1 MNKKLIL
8 CEQVGY
14 FVVSFRRNDP
24 WQKLWTITKRGK
36 MNSKIIKRV
45 IALAI
50 AGAVVAPFGM
60 TTQAGAA
67 KNDGNRQI
75 NETPVANLK
84 KGGVF
89 RFVQVDICPNF
100 NTSAI
105 EGNLLNCGQVM
116 DTMLPYFTYFDKNT
130 KLQIKKEYALDVK
143 ASRVAGKQVVTY
155 KLNPKAKWSNGK
167 TIGLADFVGMW
178 NALKKTG
185 QGFNITSSVG
195 YEKIESVKKGKT
207 ANEIVVTFSETY
219 PDWQPLFNGLKPASL
234 TASPDAFNTSWKAA
248 PLVTAGPFKF
258 KALDKVTRTITVER
272 DKKWWGDKAVL
283 DTVIFKA
290 LPQVAQVDALL
301 NGEID
306 YMDIGNDSNAL
317 KRARENA
324 KISVLL
330 AKAPVHEHFTF
341 GRQNPAVVGDVAV
354 RQAIMLSIDRYQIAT
369 AIQGV
374 VDPKVKPNNNHVFL
388 DGVACNQD
396 NTGNLGKRNIAAA
409 AKLLD
414 GAGWVKGS
422 DGIRAKGG
430 VRLSVR
436 LGYPSGN
443 DNRRDTVLLASAMAK
458 EAGIELVPRLIPSA
472 QYFTLANVT
481 GGQFEMTIFAWAGN
495 NFPISSSSNIYR
507 RGTAQNFGNIG
518 SAAID
523 GLFAKANNILDPKK
537 RCELANQADKEVFK
551 LVHSITL
558 FQRNNVVGVQKNV
571 ANFGAFGFTSLLW
584 EYVGFKK
591 TK

>member
-1 MNKKLIL
+1 MNH
-8 CEQVGY
+8 
-14 FVVSFRRNDP
+14 
-24 WQKLWTITKRGK
+24 
-36 MNSKIIKRV
+36 KIIKRV

-67 KNDGNRQI
+67 KDGGSRQI
-75 NETPVANLK
+75 NEVPVATLK
-84 KGGVF
+84 QGGVF

-105 EGNLLNCGQVM
+105 EGNLLNCSQVM
-116 DTMLPYFTYFDKNT
+116 GTMLPSYIYFDQNAVI
-130 KLQIKKEYALDVK
+130 QINKDYALDIK
-143 ASRVAGKQVVTY
+143 ASRVGGKQTVTY
-155 KLNPKAKWSNGK
+155 LLNPKAKWSDGK

-178 NALKKTG
+178 NVQKKAG
-185 QGFNITSSVG
+185 QGFNITSSAG

-219 PDWQPLFNGLKPASL
+219 PDWQPLFSALKPASL
-234 TASPDAFNTSWKAA
+234 TASTDAFNTSWKAA

-272 DKKWWGDKAVL
+272 DSKWWGAKPVL
-283 DTVIFKA
+283 DTIIFKA
-290 LPQVAQVDALL
+290 LPQAAQIDALL

-306 YMDIGNDSNAL
+306 YMDVGNDTNAL
-317 KRARENA
+317 KRARDNT
-324 KISVLL
+324 KISVRV
-330 AKAPVHEHFTF
+330 AKAPTHEHFTF
-341 GRQNPAVVGDVAV
+341 GPVTAVTQDVAV

-369 AIQGV
+369 AIQGI

-388 DGVACNQD
+388 DGTACNQD
-396 NTGNLGKRNIAAA
+396 NTGNLGKRDLTAA

-414 GAGWVKGS
+414 GAGWTKGS

-430 VRLSVR
+430 TRLSVK
-436 LGYPSGN
+436 LIYPSGN

-458 EAGIELVPRLIPSA
+458 EAGIELVPTLIPTA
-472 QYFTLANVT
+472 DYFGKYVLVSNFELA
-481 GGQFEMTIFAWAGN
+481 IFAWVGT
-495 NFPISSSSNIYR
+495 NFPIASSPNLYKN
-507 RGTAQNFGNIG
+507 GGAQNFGRIS
-518 SAAID
+518 SAEID
-523 GLFAKANNILDPKK
+523 TLFAKANNILDPKK
-537 RCELANQADKEVFK
+537 RCELANQADKEVYK

-558 FQRNNVVGVQKNV
+558 FQRNNVVGVPKNV
-571 ANFGAFGFTSLLW
+571 ANFGAFGFTSLDW
-584 EYVGFKK
+584 TKVGFTK

>member
-1 MNKKLIL
+1 MNH
-8 CEQVGY
+8 
-14 FVVSFRRNDP
+14 
-24 WQKLWTITKRGK
+24 
-36 MNSKIIKRV
+36 KIIKRV

-67 KNDGNRQI
+67 KDGGSRQI
-75 NETPVANLK
+75 NEVPVATLK
-84 KGGVF
+84 PGGVF

-105 EGNLLNCGQVM
+105 EGNLLNCSQVM
-116 DTMLPYFTYFDKNT
+116 GTMLPSYIYFDQNAVI
-130 KLQIKKEYALDVK
+130 QINKDYALDIK
-143 ASRVAGKQVVTY
+143 ASRVGGKQTVTY
-155 KLNPKAKWSNGK
+155 LLNPKAKWSDGK

-178 NALKKTG
+178 NVQKKAG
-185 QGFNITSSVG
+185 QGFNITSSAG

-219 PDWQPLFNGLKPASL
+219 PDWQPLFSALKPASL
-234 TASPDAFNTSWKAA
+234 TASTDAFNTSWKAA
-248 PLVTAGPFKF
+248 PLITAGPFKF

-272 DKKWWGDKAVL
+272 DSKWWGDKPVL
-283 DTVIFKA
+283 DTIIFKA
-290 LPQVAQVDALL
+290 LPQAAQIDALL

-306 YMDIGNDSNAL
+306 YMDVGNDTNAL
-317 KRARENA
+317 KRARENT

-330 AKAPVHEHFTF
+330 AKAPTHEHFTF
-341 GRQNPAVVGDVAV
+341 GLQNPAVVGDVAV

-369 AIQGV
+369 AIQGI
-374 VDPKVKPNNNHVFL
+374 VDPKVKPNNNHIFL

-396 NTGNLGKRNIAAA
+396 NTGNLGKRDIVAA

-436 LGYPSGN
+436 LSYPSGN
-443 DNRRDTVLLASAMAK
+443 DNRRDTVLLATAMAK
-458 EAGIELVPRLIPSA
+458 EAGIELVPTLIPSA
-472 QYFTLANVT
+472 DYFGKYVLVSN
-481 GGQFEMTIFAWAGN
+481 FEMAIFAWVGT
-495 NFPISSSSNIYR
+495 NFPIASSPNLYKN
-507 RGTAQNFGNIG
+507 GGAQNFGRIS
-518 SAAID
+518 SAEID
-523 GLFAKANNILDPKK
+523 TLFAKANNILDLKK
-537 RCELANQADKEVFK
+537 RCELANEADKKVYQ

-558 FQRNNVVGVQKNV
+558 FQRNNVVGVPKNV
-571 ANFGAFGFTSLLW
+571 ANFGAFGFTSLDW
-584 EYVGFKK
+584 TKVGFAK